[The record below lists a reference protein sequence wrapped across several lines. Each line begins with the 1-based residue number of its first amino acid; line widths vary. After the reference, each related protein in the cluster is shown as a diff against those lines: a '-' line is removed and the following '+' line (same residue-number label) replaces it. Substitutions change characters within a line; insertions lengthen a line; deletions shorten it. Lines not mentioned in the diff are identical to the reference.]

1 MNKKILTKIKNAAGW
16 IISTLGWVI
25 LLISWIAAPY
35 VTFVMYFTG
44 GLVQA
49 VEGIVGLDAVTIV
62 VGLCKFILCGIPG
75 LIVALV
81 GSMIGCAFLI
91 WGDNLRW

>member
-1 MNKKILTKIKNAAGW
+1 MKKKLKNAAGW
-16 IISTLGWVI
+16 VISVLGWII
-25 LLISWIAAPY
+25 LLTSWIAAPY

-49 VEGIVGLDAVTIV
+49 VEGIVGLDAAAIV

-75 LIVALV
+75 LMIAVF

-91 WGDNLRW
+91 WGDDLKW

>member
-1 MNKKILTKIKNAAGW
+1 MNIGLSTIKNAAGW
-16 IISTLGWVI
+16 LLRVLCWII

-44 GLVQA
+44 GLVQTA
-49 VEGIVGLDAVTIV
+49 EGFVGLDVVAIVT
-62 VGLCKFILCGIPG
+62 GLCKFILCGIPG
-75 LIVALV
+75 LMIAFV
-81 GSMIGCAFLI
+81 GSIIGCAFLF

>member
-1 MNKKILTKIKNAAGW
+1 MNIGSSTIKNAAGW
-16 IISTLGWVI
+16 LLSVLGWII

-44 GLVQA
+44 GLVQTA
-49 VEGIVGLDAVTIV
+49 EGFVRLDVVAIVT
-62 VGLCKFILCGIPG
+62 GLCKFILCGIPG
-75 LIVALV
+75 LMIAIV
-81 GSMIGCAFLI
+81 GSVIGCAFLF

>member
-1 MNKKILTKIKNAAGW
+1 MKNKIKNAAGLV
-16 IISTLGWVI
+16 ISTLGWVI
-25 LLISWIAAPY
+25 LLISWVAALY

-49 VEGIVGLDAVTIV
+49 VEGIVGLDAAAIV
-62 VGLCKFILCGIPG
+62 VGLCKFVLCGIPG

-81 GSMIGCAFLI
+81 GSFVGCAFLI